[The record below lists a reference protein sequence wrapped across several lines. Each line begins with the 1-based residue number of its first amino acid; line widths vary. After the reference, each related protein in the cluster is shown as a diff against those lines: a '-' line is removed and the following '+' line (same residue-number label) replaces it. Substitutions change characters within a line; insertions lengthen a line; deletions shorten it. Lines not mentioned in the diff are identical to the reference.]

1 MKFIF
6 SLGSIN
12 KRLSLPFLLTLT
24 EVIINVYEY
33 LYTLHE
39 IKTNQ
44 IMFSVGIGLG
54 TMSSIFIPCIVKYK
68 KAKDEKICSKKNM
81 KYMSILIV
89 INLVYY
95 AIFSVSSLS
104 SGNDINDP
112 HVQSMFSREALEI
125 IIVTIITF
133 IFLKYKYY
141 IHNILSLIIF
151 CIFSIIIDVILD
163 NYTQGFLKLGIK
175 NISLDL
181 LVVICELVSFCYQTY
196 LMNNKYYNYWTI
208 SFILGTIIFI
218 MNIGALAAALIFG
231 NPNGDPK
238 NLLNNFLIF
247 IKNCNVG
254 FVILRIFLT
263 FIFKGFMLQLFR
275 VLILDYLSPN
285 HILIC
290 YEITRILITLTNSK
304 LENRWYSL
312 IPFVFQFLSLMF
324 FLEILEYNFCSLNKN
339 TKKNIQKREKVDMIE
354 RESVSS
360 QDIGFDIGQGYLIN
374 KKDGQNER
382 EMKELAT
389 ESNFIDNI
397 EEEIN

>member
-39 IKTNQ
+39 IKTHQ
-44 IMFSVGIGLG
+44 IMDSVGIGLG

-68 KAKDEKICSKKNM
+68 KAKDEKICSKKNI

-125 IIVTIITF
+125 IIVTII
-133 IFLKYKYY
+133 
-141 IHNILSLIIF
+141 
-151 CIFSIIIDVILD
+151 

>member
-1 MKFIF
+1 
-6 SLGSIN
+6 
-12 KRLSLPFLLTLT
+12 
-24 EVIINVYEY
+24 
-33 LYTLHE
+33 
-39 IKTNQ
+39 
-44 IMFSVGIGLG
+44 
-54 TMSSIFIPCIVKYK
+54 
-68 KAKDEKICSKKNM
+68 
-81 KYMSILIV
+81 MSILIV

-285 HILIC
+285 HILIS
-290 YEITRILITLTNSK
+290 YEIT
-304 LENRWYSL
+304 
-312 IPFVFQFLSLMF
+312 
-324 FLEILEYNFCSLNKN
+324 
-339 TKKNIQKREKVDMIE
+339 
-354 RESVSS
+354 
-360 QDIGFDIGQGYLIN
+360 
-374 KKDGQNER
+374 
-382 EMKELAT
+382 
-389 ESNFIDNI
+389 
-397 EEEIN
+397 